1 MHLQNSITVRSTC
14 SSRWLICVR
23 SQRNWI
29 ASPKTKTYTAQ
40 RSSVPLPAARKRS
53 RAAVL
58 SVALSAL
65 FCRSTTDL
73 ARAALGSSG
82 WPFHIHV
89 QRPEVAAAAARLA
102 QTCPILPRILPVNN
116 QCCSHQYWSCLSREK
131 HTSYLPKRVQ
141 RRVSVFLYTSEIP
154 NITCDRSWRI

>member
-1 MHLQNSITVRSTC
+1 MHLQKSMTVRSTC

-29 ASPKTKTYTAQ
+29 ASPKTKTYTA
-40 RSSVPLPAARKRS
+40 RSSSVSLPAARKRS

-89 QRPEVAAAAARLA
+89 QRPEVAAALFRLVLFYPGFSLLTINAALISIDHAFPERN
-102 QTCPILPRILPVNN
+102 ILLIC
-116 QCCSHQYWSCLSREK
+116 QRECNA
-131 HTSYLPKRVQ
+131 
-141 RRVSVFLYTSEIP
+141 VFLFCFFICTSKIP
-154 NITCDRSWRI
+154 NRTCDRSWRI